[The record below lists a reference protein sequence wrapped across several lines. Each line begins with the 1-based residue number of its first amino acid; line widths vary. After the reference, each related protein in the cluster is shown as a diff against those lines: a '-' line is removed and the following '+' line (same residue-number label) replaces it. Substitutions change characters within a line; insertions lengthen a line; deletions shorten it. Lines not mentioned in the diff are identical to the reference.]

1 MIIIMVKKTTKK
13 PSKNGTKQKQKQK
26 QTVIVNINNGKTQA
40 KRQPVK
46 PPSKPTQYPQY
57 INTYPVFLQTEPSPP
72 IIYNRP
78 DISSSAL
85 KTPVE
90 EQTNISVA
98 LKTPKKTPVKK
109 TPVEEK
115 SNMTDTPKKTPVKKT
130 PVNGPDKQQLNITD
144 AFNKTIPKTVEVKK
158 IIKKPKIEASEYTPP
173 SKLSPLE
180 LSKLTDFKDGML
192 EELALSLDKQQRE
205 EALKNAQKRKEKT
218 FSYVR

>member
-1 MIIIMVKKTTKK
+1 MVKKTTKK

-26 QTVIVNINNGKTQA
+26 QTVIVNINNGKTRV

-46 PPSKPTQYPQY
+46 PPSKLTQYPQY
-57 INTYPVFLQTEPSPP
+57 INTYPVFIQSEPSPP

-109 TPVEEK
+109 RLL
-115 SNMTDTPKKTPVKKT
+115 KK
-130 PVNGPDKQQLNITD
+130 NRI
-144 AFNKTIPKTVEVKK
+144 
-158 IIKKPKIEASEYTPP
+158 
-173 SKLSPLE
+173 
-180 LSKLTDFKDGML
+180 
-192 EELALSLDKQQRE
+192 
-205 EALKNAQKRKEKT
+205 
-218 FSYVR
+218 